1 MKKSLL
7 ALAVLGA
14 FAGAA
19 SAQSSVTLWGVVD
32 ESINNVKNGNSNT
45 TVLAA
50 NQLNSNRLGF
60 RGIEDLGNG
69 LKAGFWLEAGMDNGT
84 GYAGGGSGN
93 VAAGDSNSAQLFN
106 RRSTVSMIHDKF
118 GEVRLGRDYDPSFWN
133 TVYDD
138 VNGANGLGQG
148 LNLISSL
155 GSGATT
161 IARANNSMG
170 YFLPGG
176 IGGIYGQAM
185 YALGQTPAGQSNK
198 YYGGRIGWGAGPF
211 DVNGAYGETHTEN
224 PGNFTMWN
232 VGGSWDFGVAKI
244 YGFYNENKWND
255 LKQEVYEISASVPI
269 GQLELRA
276 VYGHE
281 AAKGSPLVAV
291 PCQPIAGVTCPNLS
305 TDGNDADLYSI
316 EGVYNLSKRTA
327 IYATAAQIKN
337 KNKAAFN
344 VLPGTVVDSA
354 LIGGKSTGYN
364 LGLRHSF

>member
-32 ESINNVKNGNSNT
+32 ESINNVKNGDANT

-60 RGIEDLGNG
+60 RGIEDLGSG

-93 VAAGDSNSAQLFN
+93 VAAGDSNSAQLFQ

-133 TVYDD
+133 WVYDD

-148 LNLISSL
+148 DVFLNTL
-155 GSGATT
+155 GSGAGTA
-161 IARANNSMG
+161 ARANNSIG

-176 IGGIYGQAM
+176 IGGVYGQAM
-185 YALGQTPAGQSNK
+185 YALGQTPAGGVANK

-211 DVNGAYGETHTEN
+211 DLNGSYGETKTNN
-224 PGNFTMWN
+224 PGDFKMWN

-244 YGFYNENKWND
+244 YAFYNESKWND
-255 LKQEVYEISASVPI
+255 LKQETYDISGSVPI

-276 VYGHE
+276 VYAHNSASGNQLVCTNPPT
-281 AAKGSPLVAV
+281 AA
-291 PCQPIAGVTCPNLS
+291 CS
-305 TDGNDADLYSI
+305 TDGNSADLYSI

-337 KNKAAFN
+337 KGHAAFN
-344 VLPGTVVDSA
+344 VLGGTVTDSTFA
-354 LIGGKSTGYN
+354 AGGEKSTGYN
-364 LGLRHSF
+364 IGLRHSF